1 VSSAVSTGEGHPLF
15 IGEGGQEAPSAGT
28 QTMGVPVMVNTTLP
42 LARACERIL
51 ERRASKGG

>member
-15 IGEGGQEAPSAGT
+15 IGETGQEAPSVGA

-51 ERRASKGG
+51 ERRNAKAG